1 MLNLSVWI
9 LTVLYQVIFMKTL
22 RTNDFEKRYMT
33 HRIMM
38 KEEEKDQSRK
48 GNHEIKSLEIIKAKG
63 VIKSTF

>member
-1 MLNLSVWI
+1 
-9 LTVLYQVIFMKTL
+9 MKTL